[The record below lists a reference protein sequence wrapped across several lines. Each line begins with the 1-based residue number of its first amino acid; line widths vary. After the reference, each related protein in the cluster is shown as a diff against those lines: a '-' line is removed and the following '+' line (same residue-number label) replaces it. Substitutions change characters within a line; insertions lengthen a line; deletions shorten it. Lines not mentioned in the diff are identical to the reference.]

1 MVTAP
6 SAPDAIAGAP
16 IAAVWRGEICEGV
29 HSGHVRVTDAAGEV
43 VLARGCDI
51 ELFPRSALKPF
62 QALAALRAGAEL
74 TGPQL
79 AIACASH
86 AGSPAHVEC
95 VDSILDSVG
104 LDRGALQNTADVPLD
119 GTAAAALHARGGD
132 KEPILQNCSGKH
144 AAMLAACVAAGWDTA
159 TYLQEEHPLQ
169 GLIAETLAELTGTR
183 LGWSVDGCGAPTAT
197 TSLSGLARAV
207 SALALAPVGSLE
219 HRIVTAMRTYPHLV
233 SGDGRFDTL
242 AMQHVPG
249 LVIKGGAEGVL
260 MGAFDDGASI
270 ITKVADGNHRA
281 NTPAFV
287 AALAALGVSADLS
300 WAREPVRGH
309 GQPVGYVE
317 WIEEDRE

>member
-1 MVTAP
+1 MVSDTSSP
-6 SAPDAIAGAP
+6 SAVAGEP
-16 IAAVWRGEICEGV
+16 LAAVWRGGICEGV
-29 HSGHVRVTDAAGEV
+29 HSGHVRVADAAGVV
-43 VLARGCDI
+43 VLSRGSDI
-51 ELFPRSALKPF
+51 EFFPRSSLKPF
-62 QALAALRAGAEL
+62 QALAALRAGADL
-74 TGPQL
+74 TDAQL

-86 AGSPAHVEC
+86 AGSPVHVEC

-104 LDRGALQNTADVPLD
+104 LDRGALQNTADFPLD
-119 GTAAAALHARGGD
+119 PAAAAAVQAQGGG

-144 AAMLAACVAAGWDTA
+144 AAMLAACAAAGWDTA
-159 TYLQEEHPLQ
+159 SYLEPGHPLQ
-169 GLIAETLAELTGTR
+169 GLVAETLAEFTGTR

-197 TSLSGLARAV
+197 TTLSGLARAIT
-207 SALALAPVGSLE
+207 ALTRAPAGSRE
-219 HRIVTAMRTYPHLV
+219 NRIVTAMRAHPHLV
-233 SGDGRFDTL
+233 SGEGRFDTL
-242 AMQHVPG
+242 AMRHVPG

-260 MGAFDDGASI
+260 MGAFDDGATI

-287 AALAALGVSADLS
+287 AALAALGISAELS

>member
-1 MVTAP
+1 MSDNCSPAAV
-6 SAPDAIAGAP
+6 AGEP
-16 IAAVWRGEICEGV
+16 LAAVWRGGICEGV
-29 HSGHVRVTDAAGEV
+29 HSGHMRVTNPAGDV
-43 VLARGCDI
+43 VLSRGSDI
-51 ELFPRSALKPF
+51 DFFPRSSLKPF
-62 QALAALRAGAEL
+62 QALAALRAGVDL
-74 TGPQL
+74 TDAQL

-86 AGSPAHVEC
+86 AGSPVHVEC
-95 VDSILDSVG
+95 VESILDSVG
-104 LDRGALQNTADVPLD
+104 LDRSALQNTADFPLD
-119 GTAAAALHARGGD
+119 PAAAAAVHARSGN

-159 TYLQEEHPLQ
+159 SYLEPEHPLQ
-169 GLIAETLAELTGTR
+169 ALIAETLGEFTGTR

-207 SALALAPVGSLE
+207 SALALAPAGSPE
-219 HRIVTAMRTYPHLV
+219 HRIVTAMRAYPHLV

-260 MGAFDDGASI
+260 MGAFDNGATI

-287 AALAALGVSADLS
+287 AALAALGVRADLS

-309 GQPVGYVE
+309 GRPVGYVE